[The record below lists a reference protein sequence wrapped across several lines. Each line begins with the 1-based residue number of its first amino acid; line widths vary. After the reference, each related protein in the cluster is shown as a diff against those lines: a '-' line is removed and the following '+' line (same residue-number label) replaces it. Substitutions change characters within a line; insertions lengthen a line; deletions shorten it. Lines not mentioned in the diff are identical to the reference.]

1 VNFRDGTVFAHMH
14 VPSGHWWLG
23 TGLEDAAMKKAT
35 LIAALAGLA
44 TVAAWSIPA
53 SAESVFVPHDKEP
66 SHFGHANASP
76 ASVPEPASIAL
87 LALGLGGLGLARRRK
102 K

>member
-1 VNFRDGTVFAHMH
+1 
-14 VPSGHWWLG
+14 
-23 TGLEDAAMKKAT
+23 MKKAT

-53 SAESVFVPHDKEP
+53 SAETPVYETHDKEP
-66 SHFGHANASP
+66 GGHHWKHTDP
-76 ASVPEPASIAL
+76 TGVPEPGSMAL
-87 LALGLGGLGLARRRK
+87 LALGLGGLGLAPLRRRRK